1 MITIEEL
8 LTSSTEDEILD
19 GFLSSLESMGIP
31 ARSWR
36 KGGTARS
43 ILVIVAALYA
53 AFTVL
58 MVTIA
63 QAGFLP
69 TAVGGWLTILARY
82 VYGVERITARYAT
95 GTVTL
100 TNVGG
105 GVYTYAAGA
114 FIVVNSTTGKS
125 YANVSGFTLNAG
137 PTSLDVDVQAL
148 ELGSASNSPP
158 TKIDALNTALTGV
171 SVSNAAAVIG
181 QDEENDEDLRGRCR
195 DALGALSPNGP
206 RGAYRYAISVATL
219 AGGAPTNVN
228 RARISP
234 FSSTGRVD
242 IVLASASGAVTSDDI
257 TAVLDSIETIARPD
271 TDTVSVVSAT
281 TIPDTRT
288 LTIWAK
294 KTKGIDAA
302 AIQTAAD
309 NALIFFI
316 EHYPIGGRTKIGDTQ
331 GYLFVKSIE
340 EAADAA
346 YDGISDADRSA
357 LQTVWL
363 VECTG
368 TDLPL
373 SSTQVAT
380 LVSTIIVRITED
392 VG

>member
-1 MITIEEL
+1 MIDIDSL
-8 LTSSTEDEILD
+8 LTSSTEAEILD
-19 GFLSSLESMGIP
+19 GFLSSLEAMGIP

-69 TAVGGWLTILARY
+69 TATGGWLTVLARY

-95 GTVTL
+95 GVVTL

-105 GVYTYAAGA
+105 GVYTFAAGA
-114 FIVVNSTTGKS
+114 FLVVDSDTGKS
-125 YANVSGFTLNAG
+125 YANLAGFTLAAG
-137 PTSLDVDVQAL
+137 PTTLDIDVQAL
-148 ELGSASNSPP
+148 ELGSASNAPP
-158 TKIDALNTALTGV
+158 TKIDTLNTGLTGV
-171 SVSNAAAVIG
+171 SCSNASAVVG
-181 QDEENDEDLRGRCR
+181 QDEETDEELRVRCR

-206 RGAYRYAISVATL
+206 RGAYAYAISVATL
-219 AGGAPTNVN
+219 TGGGPTNVN

-242 IVLASASGAVTSDDI
+242 IVLASASGPVTTDDI
-257 TAVLDSIETIARPD
+257 DAVVASIEDKARPD

-281 TIPDTRT
+281 VVPDTRT
-288 LTIWAK
+288 LTVWAK
-294 KTKGIDAA
+294 KTKGIDAN
-302 AIQTAAD
+302 AIQTAVDAR
-309 NALIFFI
+309 LIVFI

-331 GYLFVKSIE
+331 GYLFTKSIE
-340 EAADAA
+340 EAADSP
-346 YDGISDADRSA
+346 YDGITAADNAA
-357 LQTVWL
+357 LQTIWL
-363 VECTG
+363 VESTG
-368 TDLPL
+368 SDLPL

-380 LVSTIIVRITED
+380 LVSTTNVRITED